1 MMGATPT
8 IAQQEQDRWPYEGT
22 PSSFVGL
29 ETPYLQTQNSFEGNI
44 GSLQTTPQVS
54 GGQSGRQTYY
64 GGASYRGD
72 GNWELGAN
80 LVIFDD
86 EPGQRVSNTTESI
99 TYISSGVNLKYRFLE
114 TKAIDATA
122 KLNVDRVYYSR
133 GGKITD
139 QSDVSPSHKSTFI
152 ATTLE
157 MPLGLRL
164 SENLTGTTTLS
175 WTDVQQGSTTLETF
189 SDRIA
194 AEFGLIYRLSERLT
208 TYGSTQQIRRLQSG
222 TADATDGK
230 KSTRI
235 YTLGMQYALT
245 PQAVINAF
253 ATNLFGPYGS
263 ARHLPF
269 FPDDDA
275 PAFGVLLKYSPSGR
289 GVGANTPRFHT
300 LRYNCGECHIS
311 PKSGNLQSDT
321 ISVTATAGPKKSG
334 AINLQYSID
343 PDIQFEFVAEQYH
356 SGENSRFRS
365 RNNEDLRV
373 TVGGRWQALGEHY
386 GHPFDLSFGVSV
398 GRDLKDPS
406 IGALLAY
413 AQLSKNIGPYS
424 ISAQAS
430 GAIFADVYVQ
440 GFGIKATRAVDKNFH
455 VNLGTT
461 FTNNSATI
469 WTAGVTKTFENS
481 PVNIGLEATNAMGT
495 TGLGTLYEASKPHL
509 KVSIMWVTSLDLL

>member
-1 MMGATPT
+1 MLGATPT
-8 IAQQEQDRWPYEGT
+8 KAQQAQDRWPYEGT

-64 GGASYRGD
+64 GGASYRGA

-99 TYISSGVNLKYRFLE
+99 TYISSGVNLKYKFLE
-114 TKAIDATA
+114 TKAIDAA
-122 KLNVDRVYYSR
+122 VKLSVDRVYYSR

-139 QSDVSPSHKSTFI
+139 QSGVSPSRKSTFI
-152 ATTLE
+152 ASTLE

-175 WTDVQQGSTTLETF
+175 WTDIQQSSATLETF
-189 SDRIA
+189 SDRLA
-194 AEFGLIYRLSERLT
+194 AEFGLIYRLSERVT
-208 TYGSTQQIRRLQSG
+208 TYGSTQQVWRMQSNA
-222 TADATDGK
+222 ADATDGK

-245 PQAVINAF
+245 PQAVINVF

-275 PAFGVLLKYSPSGR
+275 PTFGVLLKYSPSGR
-289 GVGANTPRFHT
+289 GVGPNAPRFHT
-300 LRYNCGECHIS
+300 LRYNCGECHTS
-311 PKSGNLQSDT
+311 PESGNLQSDT
-321 ISVTATAGPKKSG
+321 ISVTATAGPKQSG
-334 AINLQYSID
+334 AINLKYSID

-365 RNNEDLRV
+365 RNKEDLRV

-386 GHPFDLSFGVSV
+386 GHPFDLSFGVSA

-406 IGALLAY
+406 IGALVAD
-413 AQLSKNIGPYS
+413 ARLSKSIGPYS

-430 GAIFADVYVQ
+430 GAIFADVYAQ
-440 GFGIKATRAVDKNFH
+440 GFGIEATRTIAENFH
-455 VNLGTT
+455 ANLGTK
-461 FTNNSATI
+461 FTNNGDTI

-481 PVNIGLEATNAMGT
+481 PFSIGLEATNAMGT
-495 TGLGTLYEASKPHL
+495 TGLGTLYQASKPHL
-509 KVSIMWVTSLDLL
+509 KVSVMWVTALDLL

>member
-1 MMGATPT
+1 MLGATPT
-8 IAQQEQDRWPYEGT
+8 KAQQAQDRWPYEGT

-29 ETPYLQTQNSFEGNI
+29 ETPYLQTQNSFETNI

-64 GGASYRGD
+64 GGASYRGA

-86 EPGQRVSNTTESI
+86 APGQRVSNTTESI
-99 TYISSGVNLKYRFLE
+99 TYISSGVNLKYKFLE
-114 TKAIDATA
+114 TKAIDAA
-122 KLNVDRVYYSR
+122 VKLSVDRVYYSR

-139 QSDVSPSHKSTFI
+139 QSGVSPSHKSKFI
-152 ATTLE
+152 ASTLE

-175 WTDVQQGSTTLETF
+175 WTDVQQGSATLETF
-189 SDRIA
+189 SDRLA
-194 AEFGLIYRLSERLT
+194 AEFGLIYRLSERVT
-208 TYGSTQQIRRLQSG
+208 TYGSTQQVWRTQSNA
-222 TADATDGK
+222 ADATDGK

-245 PQAVINAF
+245 PQAVINVF

-275 PAFGVLLKYSPSGR
+275 PTFGVLLKYSPSGR
-289 GVGANTPRFHT
+289 GVGPNASRFHT
-300 LRYNCGECHIS
+300 LRYNCGECHTS
-311 PKSGNLQSDT
+311 PESENLQSDT
-321 ISVTATAGPKKSG
+321 ISVTATSGPKQSG
-334 AINLQYSID
+334 AINLKYSID

-373 TVGGRWQALGEHY
+373 TVGGRWQALGERY
-386 GHPFDLSFGVSV
+386 GHPFDLSFGVSA

-406 IGALLAY
+406 IGALVAH
-413 AQLSKNIGPYS
+413 AQLSKSIGAYS

-440 GFGIKATRAVDKNFH
+440 GFGIEATRTIAENFH
-455 VNLGTT
+455 VNLGTR
-461 FTNNSATI
+461 FTNNSDTI

-481 PVNIGLEATNAMGT
+481 PFSIGLEATNAMGT

-509 KVSIMWVTSLDLL
+509 KVSVMWVTALDLL